1 MNICWTSES
10 MDKCV
15 IGEKKVL
22 TFYKRKNMSLVFA
35 SVLLLILIHKEMTKV
50 MTYPNY
56 S

>member
-1 MNICWTSES
+1 ME
-10 MDKCV
+10 KFV

-35 SVLLLILIHKEMTKV
+35 YVLLLILIHKEIMKV